1 MAGPQRSSNVREEQM
16 QKAVIAI
23 VPGLI
28 GLGIAITFF
37 VFSSPSTIGLRWVL
51 MVGSVGAIGYGLRI
65 ILQMRQVGSVR
76 LDCPFCGGKNFFT
89 TAPQGDVRC
98 DKCNRDIPVLDG
110 RVLKV
115 HQVRCGFCGELN
127 YFSEKSTG
135 LLCESCDREI
145 PISTDDSNAPSPALQ
160 TYAMHDPT
168 KVRYNLVLVD
178 AGVKREVMIPTLQKM
193 LALNRNQIKDI
204 IDRTPA
210 ILLQGVPKMKAELL
224 AAEIKAKGGVAEANP
239 VE

>member
-1 MAGPQRSSNVREEQM
+1 MAGTQRSSNVREEQM
-16 QKAVIAI
+16 QKAVIVMVPGIIALIFAI
-23 VPGLI
+23 V
-28 GLGIAITFF
+28 FF
-37 VFSSPSTIGLRWVL
+37 VYASPYTTGLRWVL
-51 MVGSVGAIGYGLRI
+51 LLAAVVALGFGIRI
-65 ILQMRQVGSVR
+65 LAQMRQVDNVE
-76 LDCPFCGGKNFFT
+76 LTCAFCGAKNFFT
-89 TAPQGDVRC
+89 TAPQSDVRC

-127 YFSEKSTG
+127 YYSEKSTG

-145 PISTDDSNAPSPALQ
+145 PISTDDSDSASPALH
-160 TYAMHDPT
+160 TYSMHDPT

-178 AGVKREVMIPTLQKM
+178 AGVKREAMIPTLQKM

-224 AAEIKAKGGVAEANP
+224 AAEIKAQGGVAEANP

>member
-1 MAGPQRSSNVREEQM
+1 MAGTQRSSNVREEQL
-16 QKAVIAI
+16 QKAFFAI
-23 VPGLI
+23 VPGVIALTFAI
-28 GLGIAITFF
+28 VLFINDARSMDGLK
-37 VFSSPSTIGLRWVL
+37 WVL
-51 MVGSVGAIGYGLRI
+51 LLASIGAIGFGLRVL
-65 ILQMRQVGSVR
+65 LQMRQVGRVE
-76 LDCPFCGGKNFFT
+76 LTCPFCGGRNFFT
-89 TAPQGDVRC
+89 TAPQSDVRC

-115 HQVRCGFCGELN
+115 HQVRCGFCAELN
-127 YFSEKSTG
+127 YYSDKSTG

-178 AGVKREVMIPTLQKM
+178 AGAKREVMIPTLQKM